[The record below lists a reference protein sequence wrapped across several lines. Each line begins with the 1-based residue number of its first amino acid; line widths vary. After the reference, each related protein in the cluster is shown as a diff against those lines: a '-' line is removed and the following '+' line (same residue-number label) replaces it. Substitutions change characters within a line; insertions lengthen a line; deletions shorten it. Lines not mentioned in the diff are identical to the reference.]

1 MANIITLSAL
11 LTICCILS
19 SVHYAK
25 SAPAALQVTI
35 HHLESESLVRAT
47 PSQVTADGATGG
59 QYVIHFHCLHACHI
73 VTVISL

>member
-1 MANIITLSAL
+1 MANIITLSVL

-59 QYVIHFHCLHACHI
+59 QYYIFTACMHAAL
-73 VTVISL
+73 SW